1 MLGRNESLF
10 KLSAKLEILDKN
22 LYVLQ
27 HSGVIGEE
35 ASAFEK
41 RLKSNKEFIADI
53 CQKRF
58 EFVRKK
64 LLNSDKIDKDGFLFK
79 EYFKGVS
86 VLGVKPDDRLVKIKN
101 EKRFYKDV
109 LAERSGKTKT
119 QGSRSAEQNKFNNE
133 LGGRE

>member
-1 MLGRNESLF
+1 M
-10 KLSAKLEILDKN
+10 
-22 LYVLQ
+22 Q
-27 HSGVIGEE
+27 HSGIIGEE
-35 ASAFEK
+35 ATAFEK

-58 EFVRKK
+58 EYVGKK

-86 VLGVKPDDRLVKIKN
+86 VLGIKPDDRLVKIKN
-101 EKRFYKDV
+101 EKRLYKDV

-119 QGSRSAEQNKFNNE
+119 QGSRPADQNKFNNE